1 MRRAPVRFTAMA
13 RSALPRS
20 ERSKYSQS
28 MTIRAT
34 VAAKVMMAWPD
45 SMTGPMVKRSS
56 QNAGLRKP
64 SAPKNS
70 RPRPV
75 MAKCTPT
82 ETISKTS
89 GVALSSDW

>member
-1 MRRAPVRFTAMA
+1 MA

-20 ERSKYSQS
+20 DRSKYSHS
-28 MTIRAT
+28 MTINAT
-34 VAAKVMMAWPD
+34 VAAKVMMAWPE
-45 SMTGPMVKRSS
+45 SMTGPMVKRWS
-56 QNAGLRKP
+56 QNAVLRKP

-82 ETISKTS
+82 ETIRSTN
-89 GVALSSDW
+89 GVSLSSDW